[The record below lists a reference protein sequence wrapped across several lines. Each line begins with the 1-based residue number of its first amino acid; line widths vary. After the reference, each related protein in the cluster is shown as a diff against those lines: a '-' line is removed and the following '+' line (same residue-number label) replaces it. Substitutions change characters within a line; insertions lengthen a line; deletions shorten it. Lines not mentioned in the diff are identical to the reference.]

1 VSPKPHGGVGG
12 RLRKDLESAQMS
24 ARGLA
29 RVLAGPAATNDDVER
44 WRRYVVRWLSLKN
57 GRGMSPANAELVAD
71 ALGTSPDRYLSTQ
84 FSDREKILR
93 ELERLKARGRELRE
107 QLAQLPKP

>member
-1 VSPKPHGGVGG
+1 MSPKPHGGVGG
-12 RLRKDLESAQMS
+12 RLREDLESADMS

-29 RVLAGPAATNDDVER
+29 RLLAGPKATTDDVER
-44 WRRYVVRWLSLKN
+44 WRRYIVRWLSLNN
-57 GRGMSPANAELVAD
+57 GRGMSPANAELVAG

-93 ELERLKARGRELRE
+93 ELERMQRRSRELRE